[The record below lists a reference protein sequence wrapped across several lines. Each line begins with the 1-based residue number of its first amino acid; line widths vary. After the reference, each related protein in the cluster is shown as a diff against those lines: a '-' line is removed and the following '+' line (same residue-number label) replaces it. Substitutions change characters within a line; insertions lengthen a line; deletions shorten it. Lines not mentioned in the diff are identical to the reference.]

1 MNKRLKTL
9 KTYASL
15 WAMKLLPP
23 VITDIVSLCVTGKAR
38 FPTPCQIYN
47 GLQPDMPGIQQEE
60 HREVEAKPEKQQVY
74 RYEVAVSTYQLLYQ
88 TVEIVSD
95 RPLEDE
101 QIAEP
106 TFKEA
111 QRGLWERG
119 AIDQNIDINNVTE
132 M

>member
-1 MNKRLKTL
+1 MNKRLKAL

-15 WAMKLLPP
+15 WAMKVLPP
-23 VITDIVSLCVTGKAR
+23 VITDVVSLCVTGKTPS
-38 FPTPCQIYN
+38 PTPCQTSN
-47 GLQPDMPGIQQEE
+47 GLQPDMPGTRQEE
-60 HREVEAKPEKQQVY
+60 HGEVEAKPEKQQVY
-74 RYEVAVSTYQLLYQ
+74 RYEVEVSTYQLLYQ

-106 TFKEA
+106 TFEA
-111 QRGLWERG
+111 AQKGVWERG
-119 AIDQNIDINNVTE
+119 AIDPNIDINNVTE